1 MRINVYLA
9 QRFGIS
15 RRESDRLI
23 LQGKVAVNGLI
34 AKVGQDIADSETI
47 ENEVII
53 DGHLIPKV
61 SPSKLSICLYKPSA
75 YVTTRS
81 DQFARRTVIDLLP
94 VDLKLLKPVGRL
106 DYESEGLLLLSNDG
120 HFIHEFS
127 HPRFEK
133 EKEYVI
139 TLNKPITS
147 NLLDSFKQGVPL
159 TEGLARVDS
168 LKQISENQLSVIVHQ
183 GWNRQLRRMA
193 EYCDYGILKLLRSR
207 IGPYSLEHLNP
218 GEWNSII
225 N

>member
-15 RRESDRLI
+15 RREGDRLI
-23 LQGKVAVNGLI
+23 LEGKVTIKGLP
-34 AKVGQDIADSETI
+34 AKVGQDIVDSETI
-47 ENEVII
+47 DNEIMI
-53 DGHLIPKV
+53 DGYV
-61 SPSKLSICLYKPSA
+61 PSTIAQEKINIGLYKPSA

-81 DQFARRTVIDLLP
+81 DQYARRTVMDLLP
-94 VDLKLLKPVGRL
+94 VELKTLKPVGRL

-139 TLNKPITS
+139 TLNKSITS
-147 NLLDSFKQGVPL
+147 NLLESFKQGIPL
-159 TEGLARVDS
+159 TEGLAKVDS
-168 LKQISENQLSVIVHQ
+168 WNQISQNRMSVVVHQ

-193 EYCDYGILKLLRSR
+193 EYGGYGILKLIRKR
-207 IGPYSLEHLNP
+207 IGLYTLEGLQP
-218 GEWNSII
+218 GEWKTISN
-225 N
+225 

>member
-15 RRESDRLI
+15 RREGDRLI
-23 LQGKVAVNGLI
+23 LEGKVTINGLL
-34 AKVGQDIADSETI
+34 AKVGQDIVDRETI
-47 ENEVII
+47 DNEVTI
-53 DGHLIPKV
+53 DGYV
-61 SPSKLSICLYKPSA
+61 PSKIAQKNIRIGLYKPSA

-81 DQFARRTVIDLLP
+81 DQYARRTVMDLLP
-94 VDLKLLKPVGRL
+94 VELKTLKPVGRL

-139 TLNKPITS
+139 TLNKSITS
-147 NLLDSFKQGVPL
+147 NLLESFKQGIPL
-159 TEGLARVDS
+159 TEGLAKVDS
-168 LKQISENQLSVIVHQ
+168 LNQISQNRMSVVVHQ

-193 EYCDYGILKLLRSR
+193 EYSGYGILKLIRKRVGL
-207 IGPYSLEHLNP
+207 YTLEGLQP
-218 GEWNSII
+218 GEWKTISN
-225 N
+225 